1 MVELFKTKK
10 SKSNYIFVPD
20 FCGYPVPKAIFNNL
34 ETPSLNKFGCPSIS
48 SVKNKIY
55 NANSFVDVEIE
66 FGLKDDE
73 PYYNYVINEK
83 SMQINNNVHTLIKS
97 LIVLQYE
104 NNVINLQLLAPYAFV
119 TDDKELEFTTV
130 MPNMKT
136 ENCTYIHGG
145 FKPYYWVRSFNSS
158 WTLKDI
164 SKPGKLYFD
173 INNPFISVVFNK
185 SVELEYMEVT
195 EKIKNYF
202 DQSFRVNGIRKN
214 LNQIYNNAKS
224 RRPKGLLD
232 K

>member
-10 SKSNYIFVPD
+10 TNCNYIFFPN
-20 FCGYPVPKAIFNNL
+20 FCGLTIPKSIFNNL
-34 ETPSLNKFGCPSIS
+34 EKPDLNKFGCPSIS
-48 SVKNKIY
+48 SVNNKIY
-55 NANSFVDVEIE
+55 SANSFVSVEIE
-66 FGLKDDE
+66 YGLKDGE
-73 PYYNYVINEK
+73 AYYNYDLNEK
-83 SMQINNNVHTLIKS
+83 DMQLNNDMHTLIKS

-104 NNVINLQLLAPYAFV
+104 NNLINLQLLAPYAFV

-136 ENCTYIHGG
+136 ENCNYIHGG

-164 SKPGKLYFD
+164 NKPGKLYFD

-185 SVELEYMEVT
+185 SVDLKYMEIT
-195 EKIKNYF
+195 KDINNYLNE
-202 DQSFRVNGIRKN
+202 SFRINSFRKN
-214 LNQIYNNAKS
+214 LNNIYSNVLS
-224 RRPKGLLD
+224 RRPRRLL

>member
-10 SKSNYIFVPD
+10 TNCNYIFFPN
-20 FCGYPVPKAIFNNL
+20 FSGYSIPKSIFNNL
-34 ETPSLNKFGCPSIS
+34 ETPDLNRFGCPSIA

-55 NANSFVDVEIE
+55 SANCFVSVEIE
-66 FGLKDDE
+66 FGLKNNE
-73 PYYNYVINEK
+73 PYYEYVLDKK
-83 SMQINNNVHTLIKS
+83 SMQLNDDVHTLIKT

-104 NNVINLQLLAPYAFV
+104 NNAINLQLLAPYAFV

-136 ENCTYIHGG
+136 ENCNYIHGG

-164 SKPGKLYFD
+164 NKPGKLYFD

-185 SVELEYMEVT
+185 SVDLKYMEIT
-195 EKIKNYF
+195 KTINNYLDESFKI
-202 DQSFRVNGIRKN
+202 NGFRKN
-214 LNQIYNNAKS
+214 LNNIYNNALS
-224 RRPKGLLD
+224 RRPRKLLS
-232 K
+232 

>member
-1 MVELFKTKK
+1 MNVYPKLGKTKVGYFYISNSMHK
-10 SKSNYIFVPD
+10 SLEQTFNKINYNE
-20 FCGYPVPKAIFNNL
+20 Y
-34 ETPSLNKFGCPSIS
+34 GCPSVGGLSNRLFKLNSLASLI
-48 SVKNKIY
+48 VK
-55 NANSFVDVEIE
+55 
-66 FGLKDDE
+66 FGVKDNE
-73 PYYNYVINEK
+73 PYYTYEIDTKIHNPTELMHDFVNDK
-83 SMQINNNVHTLIKS
+83 LQVRLSNTGNC
-97 LIVLQYE
+97 VLQFTTPI
-104 NNVINLQLLAPYAFV
+104 VFV

-224 RRPKGLLD
+224 RRPKRLLD